1 MVDRYANMEEDG
13 EGDAVEECIAEDA
26 GEDDHFLDIVDNFE
40 GMSEGDDE
48 DLSFVSMGGI
58 PAVCLSCLPVG
69 DGNHLLFMVW
79 LVMAGQGATRR
90 TMHLI

>member
-1 MVDRYANMEEDG
+1 MEEDG

-58 PAVCLSCLPVG
+58 PAVRPSCLPVG
-69 DGNHLLFMVW
+69 DDNHLFMVW
-79 LVMAGQGATRR
+79 WTWLGRGQRGGRC
-90 TMHLI
+90 I